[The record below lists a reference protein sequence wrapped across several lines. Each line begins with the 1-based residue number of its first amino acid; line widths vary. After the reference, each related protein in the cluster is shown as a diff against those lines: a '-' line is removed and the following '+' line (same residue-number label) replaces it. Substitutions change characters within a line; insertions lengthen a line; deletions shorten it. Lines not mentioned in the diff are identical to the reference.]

1 MRRMLVAGLLVYA
14 ATRPDRF
21 RVERS
26 AEINAAPEKIF
37 PLIAELQA
45 WQSWSPWEGL
55 DPELKRS
62 YSGASGGVGAV
73 YAWEGNRSVGQ
84 GRMEITESV
93 QPSRITLK
101 LEFLKPFEAHNA
113 AEFALERHGATTRV
127 TWAMHGPSPFMS
139 KLMGIVINMD
149 RMIGTQFERGLARLK
164 SVAEA

>member
-1 MRRMLVAGLLVYA
+1 M
-14 ATRPDRF
+14 
-21 RVERS
+21 
-26 AEINAAPEKIF
+26 
-37 PLIAELQA
+37 
-45 WQSWSPWEGL
+45 
-55 DPELKRS
+55 KRS

-127 TWAMHGPSPFMS
+127 TWAMHGPSPFPRFCRCS
-139 KLMGIVINMD
+139 
-149 RMIGTQFERGLARLK
+149 LASWCCATR
-164 SVAEA
+164 SARHAIDFR